1 MRRRTAPSAVGL
13 EEQLNSM
20 NPAAATLR
28 NGVQTVQDTYNGD
41 YYSAG
46 QIEGNA
52 LANGAVVLATMGA
65 GDALGAVL
73 GDTDTAAAATDA
85 SAGTTPP
92 ADPLTPPGPGWEWR
106 PVTSNPASGRGSWYN
121 PGTDESLHPDLN
133 HPDPIPP
140 HWDYTDPSGDRYR
153 WFLDGRMEPR

>member
-1 MRRRTAPSAVGL
+1 VRRRTAPSAVGL

-85 SAGTTPP
+85 SAGTEPP
-92 ADPLTPPGPGWEWR
+92 W
-106 PVTSNPASGRGSWYN
+106 V
-121 PGTDESLHPDLN
+121 
-133 HPDPIPP
+133 
-140 HWDYTDPSGDRYR
+140 
-153 WFLDGRMEPR
+153 